1 MTDSRP
7 GERPV
12 KSHLERLIGRYGR
25 EEQLAVGRV
34 RRWVST
40 MVLLGAFEHVQDDG
54 GPRFV
59 LTGGVVIELRLRA
72 GARATQDVDVIFRG
86 PLNELIGALDEALS
100 TPYHDFAFH
109 RGEPIRRGPH
119 ATGFDCDSSTSP
131 GPGRPSASSS
141 PVPMSATARSSS
153 CPRSNSSTSF
163 SPGRGRSRACR
174 CGFRSPRRSTPSPND
189 PQTARIAA
197 SAISLT
203 CSSCA
208 IASTIS
214 PRSATP
220 APRPSI
226 AVPPR
231 GPPRL
236 VVPDTWHD
244 GYRLL
249 ANEIGLDV
257 DDAEEAATDVRALI
271 ARIADA

>member
-40 MVLLGAFEHVQDDG
+40 VVLLGAFEHVQDDG

-59 LTGGVVIELRLRA
+59 LTGGVAIELRLRA

-109 RGEPIRRGPH
+109 RGER
-119 ATGFDCDSSTSP
+119 FDADRTRPGSTCDSSTSP
-131 GPGRPSASSS
+131 GPGRPSASRS

-163 SPGRGRSRACR
+163 
-174 CGFRSPRRSTPSPND
+174 
-189 PQTARIAA
+189 
-197 SAISLT
+197 
-203 CSSCA
+203 
-208 IASTIS
+208 
-214 PRSATP
+214 
-220 APRPSI
+220 
-226 AVPPR
+226 
-231 GPPRL
+231 
-236 VVPDTWHD
+236 
-244 GYRLL
+244 
-249 ANEIGLDV
+249 
-257 DDAEEAATDVRALI
+257 
-271 ARIADA
+271 